1 MRTRKTP
8 RTAKRKYL
16 DNFCENLTAK
26 AKEIMTCP
34 LEDLVFEI
42 QPLFTALYLSCPKEA
57 NRLLKMYPNSPAI
70 CSVANDTIMYRADMD
85 RLKRIV
91 DKGFFQYELR
101 NLLKFGMDV
110 PIAGTRLVPI
120 FFAALEHAKELGLS
134 EDLQDDIK
142 QYIELCKVRDG
153 FVIVSASNENLVL
166 HFAKD
171 VLSQ

>member
-8 RTAKRKYL
+8 RATTA
-16 DNFCENLTAK
+16 LTAK
-26 AKEIMTCP
+26 AKDIMTCA
-34 LEDLVFEI
+34 LEDLIFEI

-57 NRLLKMYPNSPAI
+57 DRLLKMYPNSPAI
-70 CSVANDTIMYRADMD
+70 CSIANDAIRCRTDNN

-91 DKGFFQYELR
+91 DKGFFEHELR
-101 NLLKFGMDV
+101 SLLKFGMDV
-110 PIAGTRLVPI
+110 PIAGTRPSPI
-120 FFAALEHAKELGLS
+120 FHTALDHVEELGLS